1 MPTST
6 DLVTDLPA
14 DFEVFGQAVATSMA
28 DLLGGTTGQV
38 LAKNSNTDMDFV
50 WTSPNPGDITA
61 VNAGTGLS
69 GGGTSGSV
77 TLSLD
82 SAAVIAPTIVDAKG
96 DLITATAADTPARLG
111 VGSNGQVLT
120 ADSTAA
126 TGLAWATASGGGST
140 NVAGKNG
147 VLNSALNVWQ
157 RGTSVSFAASSE
169 GYSADR
175 WFQSTGANQ
184 ACTVSRQA
192 TGDTTNLPFIQYAMR
207 FARNSGQTGTGAI
220 YFSQSFETINSIQYA
235 GKTVTLSFY
244 ARRGANYSAT
254 SNALPF
260 YIASG
265 TGTDQ
270 NVGGAGFTGVATVA
284 TTTATLTTTWQ
295 RFSVSGTVS
304 STATQLAIYGIF
316 TPTGTAGANDYF
328 ELTGVQVE
336 IAGSA
341 SAYSPATPT
350 YQSELAACQR
360 YYYRAVADTAYGSV
374 ASYAVASSSSGF
386 ISMIQAPVTM
396 RVSPTSI
403 DFSTL
408 AFVNYADTLY
418 SASSLTLP
426 ANNNKQV
433 ILVSGSIS
441 GATAGHAGRL
451 TGNNSTAAYLGFS
464 AEL

>member
-1 MPTST
+1 MPTAS

-14 DFEVFGQAVATSMA
+14 DFETFGQAVATSMA
-28 DLLGGTTGQV
+28 DLLGGTTGQI
-38 LAKNSNTDMDFV
+38 LSKASNTDMDFTWV
-50 WTSPNPGDITA
+50 TNDVGDITA
-61 VNAGTGLS
+61 VTAGTGIS
-69 GGGTSGSV
+69 GGGTSGAV
-77 TLSLD
+77 TITNSM
-82 SAAVIAPTIVDAKG
+82 ATEIAAKG
-96 DLITATAADTPARLG
+96 DLIAGTGSQTFDNVA
-111 VGSNGQVLT
+111 VGTNGQVLT
-120 ADSTAA
+120 ADSTTA
-126 TGLAWATASGGGST
+126 TGLAWATPSTSGSS

-147 VLNSALNVWQ
+147 VLNSAFNVWQ
-157 RGTSVSFAASSE
+157 RGTTVTGAGGGA
-169 GYSADR
+169 YTADR
-175 WFQSTGANQ
+175 WFLYAGGQG
-184 ACTVSRQA
+184 TVSRQA
-192 TGDTTNLPFIQYAMR
+192 TGDTTNLPFIQYCAR
-207 FARNSGQTGTGAI
+207 VQRNSGSTDTSNI
-220 YFSQSFETINSIQYA
+220 PFIQSFETLNSIQYA

-244 ARRGANYSAT
+244 ARRGANYSPT
-254 SNALPF
+254 SNGLVVTLAT
-260 YIASG
+260 G

-270 NVGGAGFTGVATVA
+270 NYESAGYTGGATPISQ
-284 TTTATLTTTWQ
+284 TATLTTTWQ
-295 RFSVSGTVS
+295 RFSYS
-304 STATQLAIYGIF
+304 ATLATNITEVTTRF
-316 TPTGTAGANDYF
+316 VLVPTGTAGAADFF
-328 ELTGVQVE
+328 EITGVQLE

-418 SASSLTLP
+418 AASSLTLP
-426 ANNNKQV
+426 TNNNKQV
-433 ILVSGSIS
+433 ILVSGSIT